1 MIYINS
7 NTNIVEFPRVKKKTN
22 SVIFTNQIS
31 KTQIRVDNVTTNDKY
46 YVVDLTDYIKYF
58 INGQYDYTF
67 YLDDEQ
73 LITGLLQF
81 GDFDNKECEQYSSDL
96 EFIQY
101 TPDVEY
107 VPQPE
112 ITLEITEN
120 GIYPIN
126 GADYANVNVYQNLD
140 EIAELEQQISEL
152 NSQIQD
158 NKNEIAELEG
168 DILVLQNQINSLNT
182 AIEGKDSKIAE
193 LNVQIDS
200 KNAQIALLETEITN
214 KNITISNLQAQI
226 EAKNAEIRNL
236 EESISNIG
244 NIEINY
250 NGIYTAPEGTLG
262 YNKITVNVETSSA
275 EGGEIVKLTQE
286 EYDNLAAIGALND
299 DTIYVII
306 VDKNS
311 LEELEEELNN
321 KNTEITEK
329 NQEISELE
337 TTVNGLEEDVI
348 NLQTQITEKNYV
360 INELEES
367 IASVTSL
374 EITENGTYTAPE
386 GTLGYNNISVNVEG
400 AGGGEAALIIKNGLT
415 FSIENETIPVKL
427 DTSKCTS
434 FHSMFNGCSNLNTI
448 PNIDTSNG
456 TNFYSMFNG
465 CSNLTTIPNIDTSNG
480 TKFSSMFYNCK
491 NLTTIPALDT
501 ANGTGFDNM
510 FYYCNKLTTIPYI
523 DTSKCTSFNFM
534 FGYCNNLVSIPEI
547 NTSNG
552 TNFSFMFSYC
562 NNLVSIPEINTS
574 NGTNFNYMFSGCTAL
589 ENITF
594 EGSINADIDF
604 SYCRKLTYESLK
616 SILTACSNTTNTNSK
631 TLKFSLTY
639 TDQNG
644 ELAALVADCN
654 TKGWTISGLTLN

>member
-7 NTNIVEFPRVKKKTN
+7 NTNIVEFPRVKKKAN

-31 KTQIRVDNVTTNDKY
+31 KTQIRVYNVTTNDKY

-182 AIEGKDSKIAE
+182 TIEGKDSKIAE

-200 KNAQIALLETEITN
+200 KNVQIALLETEITN

-286 EYDNLAAIGALND
+286 EYDNLAAVGALND

-321 KNTEITEK
+321 KNAEITEK

-337 TTVNGLEEDVI
+337 TTVNVLEGEVI
-348 NLQTQITEKNYV
+348 NLQTQITEKNDV

-400 AGGGEAALIIKNGLT
+400 AGGVKYKVPDGLKFGSST
-415 FSIENETIPVKL
+415 FIDENLDFSEVTDFSYVFQLCKFTSIPFINTSSGKKFDYMFGNCSYLTTIPL
-427 DTSKCTS
+427 IDTSNGTS
-434 FHSMFNGCSNLNTI
+434 FSNMFYGCSSLTTI
-448 PNIDTSNG
+448 PQLDTSNG
-456 TNFYSMFNG
+456 TNFYGFVSS
-465 CSNLTTIPNIDTSNG
+465 CTNLHTIKKLNVSKSTSL
-480 TKFSSMFYNCK
+480 SS
-491 NLTTIPALDT
+491 A
-501 ANGTGFDNM
+501 
-510 FYYCNKLTTIPYI
+510 
-523 DTSKCTSFNFM
+523 
-534 FGYCNNLVSIPEI
+534 FGVSYGKTPE
-547 NTSNG
+547 
-552 TNFSFMFSYC
+552 
-562 NNLVSIPEINTS
+562 LQ
-574 NGTNFNYMFSGCTAL
+574 
-589 ENITF
+589 NITL
-594 EGSINADIDF
+594 EGSINVTVDF
-604 SYCRKLTYESLK
+604 QYCPKLTYDSVK

-631 TLKFSLTY
+631 TVMFSVTH

-644 ELAALVADCN
+644 ELAALVANCN

>member
-7 NTNIVEFPRVKKKTN
+7 NTNIVEFPRVKKKAN

-46 YVVDLTDYIKYF
+46 YVVDLTDSIKYF

-120 GIYPIN
+120 GIYSIK

-182 AIEGKDSKIAE
+182 VIEGKDSKIAE

-226 EAKNAEIRNL
+226 EAKNSEIRNL

-286 EYDNLAAIGALND
+286 EYDNLAAMGALND

-337 TTVNGLEEDVI
+337 TTVNRLEGQVM
-348 NLQTQITEKNYV
+348 NLQTQITEKNDV

-386 GTLGYNNISVNVEG
+386 GTLGYNNINVNVEG
-400 AGGGEAALIIKNGLT
+400 TGGGESEALIVNNST
-415 FSIENETIPVKL
+415 SFRIENETLPFKI
-427 DTSKCTS
+427 DTSKCTN
-434 FHSMFNGCSNLNTI
+434 FGNMFN
-448 PNIDTSNG
+448 D
-456 TNFYSMFNG
+456 
-465 CSNLTTIPNIDTSNG
+465 
-480 TKFSSMFYNCK
+480 CK
-491 NLTTIPALDT
+491 NLTTIPLINT
-501 ANGTGFDNM
+501 SKGTSFTFM
-510 FYYCNKLTTIPYI
+510 FYGCSVLTTIPLI
-523 DTSKCTSFNFM
+523 NTSKGTNFSFM
-534 FGYCNNLVSIPEI
+534 FSYCTNLVSIPEI

-562 NNLVSIPEINTS
+562 TNLVSIPEINTS
-574 NGTNFNYMFSGCTAL
+574 KGTDFNYMFSGCTAL

-594 EGSINADIDF
+594 EGSINANIDF
-604 SYCRKLTYESLK
+604 SYCKKLTYESVK
-616 SILTACSNTTNTNSK
+616 SILTACSNTTNTTSK
-631 TLKFSLTY
+631 TLKFNLTH

-654 TKGWTISGLTLN
+654 TKSWTISGLTLN

>member
-7 NTNIVEFPRVKKKTN
+7 NTNIVEFPRVKKKAN

-46 YVVDLTDYIKYF
+46 YVVDLTDSIKYF

-120 GIYPIN
+120 GIYSIK

-182 AIEGKDSKIAE
+182 VIEGKDSKIAE

-226 EAKNAEIRNL
+226 EAKNSEIRNL

-286 EYDNLAAIGALND
+286 EYDNLAAMGALND

-337 TTVNGLEEDVI
+337 TTVNRLEGQVM
-348 NLQTQITEKNYV
+348 NLQTQITEKNDV

-386 GTLGYNNISVNVEG
+386 GTLGYNNINVNVEG
-400 AGGGEAALIIKNGLT
+400 TGGGESEALIVNNST
-415 FSIENETIPVKL
+415 SFRIENETLPFKI
-427 DTSKCTS
+427 DTSKCTN
-434 FHSMFNGCSNLNTI
+434 FGNMFNSSKNLTTI
-448 PNIDTSNG
+448 PYIDTSNG
-456 TNFYSMFNG
+456 TSFVYMFND
-465 CSNLTTIPNIDTSNG
+465 CKNLTTIPYIDTSNG
-480 TKFSSMFYNCK
+480 TSFGYMFYGCSVLTTIPLINTSKGTSFTFMFYTCNK
-491 NLTTIPALDT
+491 LTTIPALDT
-501 ANGTGFDNM
+501 ANGT
-510 FYYCNKLTTIPYI
+510 
-523 DTSKCTSFNFM
+523 
-534 FGYCNNLVSIPEI
+534 
-547 NTSNG
+547 
-552 TNFSFMFSYC
+552 NFSFMFSYC
-562 NNLVSIPEINTS
+562 TNLVSIPEINTS
-574 NGTNFNYMFSGCTAL
+574 NGTNFNYMFFDCNAL
-589 ENITF
+589 ENITL
-594 EGSINADIDF
+594 EGSINANIDF
-604 SYCRKLTYESLK
+604 SYCKKLTYESVK
-616 SILTACSNTTNTNSK
+616 SILTACSNTTNTTSK
-631 TLKFSLTY
+631 TLKFNLTH